1 MKVILVSELSDRLAA
16 AKIKLGIS
24 TRKMSELAQANG
36 YRLSNYSATVY
47 TNGSHP
53 ATADPATLEALAFV
67 LRLPPNEVR
76 RLAGIAPDL
85 GEFEPDESANLL
97 TRSQRSA
104 VNEIIRQLAEANTR
118 AGDGDGKATSMNDA
132 GGKPATGED
141 DGLGSFGGRARGDLD
156 HEDLNDGNGDNVYS
170 LVPPPPRKDTAA
182 YDAPN
187 RGKKQKD
194 EANKR
199 GEEDQDTDGD
209 DGSQDPEDWE

>member
-1 MKVILVSELSDRLAA
+1 MSELSDRLAA
-16 AKIKLGIS
+16 AKNKLGIS

-67 LRLPPNEVR
+67 LRLPSNEVR

-104 VNEIIRQLAEANTR
+104 VNEIIRQLAVANTK
-118 AGDGDGKATSMNDA
+118 AGEGNADSPTPVNSDNKPLVVDENDSA
-132 GGKPATGED
+132 
-141 DGLGSFGGRARGDLD
+141 S
-156 HEDLNDGNGDNVYS
+156 DNVYS
-170 LVPPPPRKDTAA
+170 LVPPPPASDTAA
-182 YDAPN
+182 YRAPN

-194 EANKR
+194 KQDEDA
-199 GEEDQDTDGD
+199 EE
-209 DGSQDPEDWE
+209 SQDPGDDEE

>member
-1 MKVILVSELSDRLAA
+1 MYIQTTCMKVILVSELSDRLAA
-16 AKIKLGIS
+16 AKNKLGIS

-67 LRLPPNEVR
+67 LRLPSNEVR

-104 VNEIIRQLAEANTR
+104 VNEIIRQLAVANTK
-118 AGDGDGKATSMNDA
+118 AGDGSEHGAASMNQNHKDLVVD
-132 GGKPATGED
+132 ED
-141 DGLGSFGGRARGDLD
+141 EGA
-156 HEDLNDGNGDNVYS
+156 GDNVYS
-170 LVPPPPRKDTAA
+170 LAPPPLTSDTAA
-182 YDAPN
+182 YRAPN
-187 RGKKQKD
+187 RGKKGK
-194 EANKR
+194 EESEKR
-199 GEEDQDTDGD
+199 GEE
-209 DGSQDPEDWE
+209 SQDPEDEE